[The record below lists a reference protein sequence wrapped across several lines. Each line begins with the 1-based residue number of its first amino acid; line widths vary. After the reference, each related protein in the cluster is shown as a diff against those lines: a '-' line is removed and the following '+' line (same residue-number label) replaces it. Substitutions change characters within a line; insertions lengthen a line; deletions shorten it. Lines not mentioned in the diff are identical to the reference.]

1 MMLSD
6 FTVLRTRLIITFIN
20 RRFFSQRILFNI
32 STTQPF
38 FPYTYMQIINRFN
51 VLAHAGPNLPVTFLG
66 DVEYQVVNSETG
78 T

>member
-1 MMLSD
+1 
-6 FTVLRTRLIITFIN
+6 
-20 RRFFSQRILFNI
+20 
-32 STTQPF
+32 
-38 FPYTYMQIINRFN
+38 MQIINRFN